1 MGRKKAARE
10 TVNGFARILHDLPAF
25 TRNGSGLQLRSYQ
38 VEVGRAILDSV
49 LQQKGLT
56 FAVMFP
62 RQSGKNELQAQLEA
76 YLLMLLSD
84 REAEIVKVSPTW
96 KPQAQTAMRRLEKV
110 LKGNS
115 LVQGEWSREG
125 GYIYRVG
132 RARIVFL
139 SGAPEANIVGATAST
154 LLEVDEAQ
162 DVLIGKYDRD
172 IAPMAASTNATRVFW
187 GTAWTARTLLA
198 RELRA
203 ARQAELADGCRRA
216 FTLSAVEVGREV
228 PEYTR
233 YVEGEVHRLGRSHP
247 HVRTQYFSEEIDAE
261 GGMFPDERVK
271 LMYSPSPL
279 PAEAGATVL
288 SHALLIDVAGEDEG
302 RAAGEDGLP
311 VEGLANPGRDA
322 TALTVVAVKVGLG
335 GAGARPSYRV
345 VERRLWVGVK
355 HTRLHAEIKA
365 LAERWQAR
373 RVVVD
378 ATGVGAG
385 LASFLEGAL
394 PGRVVPFTF
403 TGASK
408 SQLGWDF
415 LAVVDGGRWQEGE
428 GRPAANPLTALFYRQ
443 LSFCQYTI
451 LPGPEKRMRW
461 GVPDGVRDPGSGELV
476 HDDLVISAAL
486 SAALEEQDWSASG
499 PALIIPAGDPLKE
512 MDRGF

>member
-1 MGRKKAARE
+1 MGRKKAAKE
-10 TVNGFARILHDLPAF
+10 IVNGFARMLHDLPAF
-25 TRNGSGLQLRSYQ
+25 TSNGSGLNLRAYQ
-38 VEVGRAILDSV
+38 AEVGRAILDSV
-49 LQQKGLT
+49 LQHKGLT

-96 KPQAQTAMRRLEKV
+96 KPQTQNAMRRLEKV

-115 LVQGEWSREG
+115 LVKGEWSKEG

-132 RARIVFL
+132 KARIIFL
-139 SGAPEANIVGATAST
+139 SGAPETNIVGATAST

-162 DVLIGKYDRD
+162 DILIGKYDRD

-187 GTAWTARTLLA
+187 GTAWTGRTLLA

-203 ARQAELADGCRRA
+203 ARQAELGDGIKRA
-216 FTLSAVEVGREV
+216 FTLSATDVGREV
-228 PEYTR
+228 PEYAK
-233 YVEGEVHRLGRSHP
+233 YVEGEVRKLGRSHP

-261 GGMFPDERVK
+261 GGMFPAERVGM
-271 LMYSPSPL
+271 MYPSHSQRER
-279 PAEAGATVL
+279 ASAAVY
-288 SHALLIDVAGEDEG
+288 ALLIDVAGEDEG
-302 RAAGEDGLP
+302 RTSGEDGLP

-322 TALTVVAVKVGLG
+322 TALTVVEVDVGTLAD
-335 GAGARPSYRV
+335 AGKRRPTYRV
-345 VERRLWVGVK
+345 VERRLWTGVK
-355 HTRLHAEIKA
+355 HTRLYSEIRT

-385 LASFLEGAL
+385 LASFLERAL
-394 PGRVVPFTF
+394 PGRMIAFTF

-415 LAVVDGGRWQEGE
+415 LAIVDGGRWQERE
-428 GRPAANPLTALFYRQ
+428 GQPSANPLTALFYKQ
-443 LSFCQYTI
+443 LFFCQYTI

-461 GVPDGVRDPGSGELV
+461 GVPDGVRDPESGELV
-476 HDDLVISAAL
+476 HDDLVLSAAL
-486 SAALEEQDWSASG
+486 AAALEEQDWSMSG

-512 MDRGF
+512 MDKGF